1 MRCPDCGA
9 QVSADR
15 FLCPECGAALEYKKE
30 PAQRAPGNGG
40 CRRLLPLLWAVLALV
55 LALGFLA
62 LAAWQGAKA
71 GREQWRANAQATADA
86 YFESG
91 QNYIAE
97 ENWFLAA
104 AACREADSLK
114 PGYPGAA
121 ECYATAVTA
130 LTPTPTPTVV
140 VVQRTI
146 EDVWS
151 EVQERFAAQDWHGTL
166 DLLNELW
173 QRDPAYQA
181 EQVNSMR
188 HTALLAYGR
197 QALEDG
203 WLEEAIY
210 YLDQA
215 AELAPLDADLEA
227 ERQLAARYVSAL
239 NFCGVD
245 WQECTTRLNALYLSN
260 PNYRDVF
267 AQLVNAYQQWAEAM
281 ANIQEWCPA
290 EAQYGMLLQYNP
302 SQAVEAKR
310 AEAAQKCLL
319 ATPTP
324 VPGQITGTVT
334 VTVQGFN
341 TGRLAYSAYNDE
353 WGVYEL
359 YVLSAYDQSLTRW
372 ASSAGQPDW
381 RQDGQML
388 AYRGAG
394 GLQAFTAGGGPITL
408 LADQAAFWPTLSP
421 DGARIAYA
429 RQEDAGWRIY
439 VAPIDGSTEPQ
450 ALAWGK
456 YPTWGPSVLAFSGCV
471 VDGTARGVCVI
482 DPNDPAAQPVP
493 LTANPHDSPISWSPD
508 GGNIAY
514 MSDHG
519 GDWDVFLVNTSSGV
533 ALLTD
538 DDAAPAS
545 DGLPAWSPDGSA
557 IAFISNRGGS
567 WGLYLMSPDGGNVRK
582 ALDIGALHPNW
593 LIERLAWG
601 P

>member
-1 MRCPDCGA
+1 MRCPDCGV
-9 QVSADR
+9 QVSDDR
-15 FLCPECGAALEYKKE
+15 FLCPECGAALDHEK
-30 PAQRAPGNGG
+30 PAQRAKSGGG
-40 CRRLLPLLWAVLALV
+40 CRRLLPLLWAALALV

-62 LAAWQGAKA
+62 LAAWQGATA
-71 GREQWRANAQATADA
+71 GRKQWRANAQATADA
-86 YFESG
+86 YYESG
-91 QNYIAE
+91 LNYNAE
-97 ENWFLAA
+97 EKWFLAA

-121 ECYATAVTA
+121 QCYATAVTA
-130 LTPTPTPTVV
+130 LTPTPTPTVI
-140 VVQRTI
+140 VVQRTV

-151 EVQERFAAQDWHGTL
+151 EAQERFEAQDWHGTL

-173 QRDPAYQA
+173 RMDAEYEA

-197 QALEDG
+197 QALDDG

-215 AELAPLDADLEA
+215 AELGPLDPGLEA

-245 WQECTTRLNALYLSN
+245 WQECTTRLTALYSSN
-260 PNYRDVF
+260 PGYRDVF
-267 AQLVNAYQQWAEAM
+267 GQLLNAYLQWAEAM
-281 ANIQEWCPA
+281 VNIQEWCPA
-290 EAQYGMLLQYNP
+290 ETQYGTLQQYSP
-302 SQAVEAKR
+302 SDSTEARR
-310 AEAAQKCLL
+310 AEAAQNCLL
-319 ATPTP
+319 ATPAP

-334 VTVQGFN
+334 VTVPGFN
-341 TGRLAYSAYNDE
+341 VGRLAYSAYNGDL
-353 WGVYEL
+353 GIYEL
-359 YVLSAYDQSLTRW
+359 YVLSAYDQSLSKW
-372 ASSAGQPDW
+372 AGSAGQPDW
-381 RQDGQML
+381 QQDGSSL

-394 GLQAFTAGGGPITL
+394 GLQAFSGGGSITL

-429 RQEDAGWRIY
+429 RQEADGWRIY
-439 VAPIDGSTEPQ
+439 VAPTDGSSEPQ
-450 ALAWGK
+450 ALTLGK
-456 YPTWGPSVLAFSGCV
+456 YPTWGPSVLAFSGCI
-471 VDGTARGVCVI
+471 VDGAARGVCVI
-482 DPNDPAAQPVP
+482 DPNDPAALPVP

-533 ALLTD
+533 VLLTAD
-538 DDAAPAS
+538 DEAPAS
-545 DGLPAWSPDGSA
+545 DGLPAWAPDGSA

-567 WGLYLMSPDGGNVRK
+567 WGLYLMSPDGSNVRK